1 MYPIKADKIGV
12 TCKFGPRSYTY
23 KGKKVSDIHKGID
36 LIAIPNNRNEEIVA
50 FADGVVTSLQKT
62 GTQYG
67 IGCYVRIK
75 HDNGYYTKYFHLK
88 SNSIVVNKGQRVI
101 KGQKLGIIGTTGQST
116 AVHLHFQIDKGS
128 NASAIDPYDY
138 LFNNK
143 NFEVG
148 QKRPEENTT
157 EYTKGNYITLED
169 MNLRSGAGYK
179 YPIKKVKDMS
189 ANGRKHATSTN
200 LNSNA
205 AYKKGTEFTAQEIIV
220 NNKEVW
226 AKSPSGYIC
235 IKGASGKI
243 YCKKK

>member
-1 MYPIKADKIGV
+1 MYPIKSDKIGI
-12 TCKFGPRSYTY
+12 TCKFGKRTYTY
-23 KGKKVSDIHKGID
+23 RGKTISDKHYGID
-36 LIAIPNNRNEEIVA
+36 IIAIPNNRNEEIVA

-138 LFNNK
+138 LFNDK
-143 NFEVG
+143 EFEASK
-148 QKRPEENTT
+148 QE
-157 EYTKGNYITLED
+157 EYTKGNYITLEA
-169 MNLRSGAGYK
+169 MNIRSGAGVN

-189 ANGRKHATSTN
+189 VNGRKHATSTD
-200 LNSNA
+200 LNANA
-205 AYKKGTEFTAQEIIV
+205 AYKKNTEFTAQEIIK
-220 NNKEVW
+220 NGNEVW

-235 IKGASGKI
+235 LKGASGKV

>member
-12 TCKFGPRSYTY
+12 TCKFGPRTYTY

-36 LIAIPNNRNEEIVA
+36 LIAIPNNKNEEIVA
-50 FADGVVTSLQKT
+50 FADGAVTAVQKT

-143 NFEVG
+143 EFETSIK
-148 QKRPEENTT
+148 QE
-157 EYTKGNYITLED
+157 EYTTGNYVTLEA
-169 MNLRSGAGYK
+169 MNIRSGAGVNYQ
-179 YPIKKVKDMS
+179 IKKVSEMS
-189 ANGRKHATSTN
+189 ANGKLHATSMN
-200 LNSNA
+200 PNGGA
-205 AYKKGTEFTAQEIIV
+205 CYKKGTEFTAQEIIQ
-220 NNKEVW
+220 NGNEYW

-235 IKGASGKI
+235 LKGGSGKI

>member
-12 TCKFGPRSYTY
+12 TCKFGPRTYTY

-36 LIAIPNNRNEEIVA
+36 LIAIPNNKNEEIVA
-50 FADGVVTSLQKT
+50 FADGAVTAVQKT

-143 NFEVG
+143 EFETSIK
-148 QKRPEENTT
+148 QE
-157 EYTKGNYITLED
+157 EYTTGNYVTLEA
-169 MNLRSGAGYK
+169 MNIRSGAGVN

-189 ANGRKHATSTN
+189 VNGRKHATSTD
-200 LNSNA
+200 LNANA
-205 AYKKGTEFTAQEIIV
+205 AYKKNTEFTAQEIIK
-220 NNKEVW
+220 NGNEVW

-235 IKGASGKI
+235 LKGASGKV